1 LLLKIDTAMEY
12 NPRQRKYNGMANIT
26 LTVQMICGIRHA
38 EDEDM
43 YVSVCPR
50 LGVYSQG
57 ETEAEALE
65 AIKSAVGLH
74 LATAFDHNRLDKV
87 LRKAGFQKM
96 SDGAAT
102 PLADPQTDEFVKV
115 HIHGAF
121 KEFPIEVPLT
131 LLASRSQTDY
141 ACAR

>member
-1 LLLKIDTAMEY
+1 
-12 NPRQRKYNGMANIT
+12 
-26 LTVQMICGIRHA
+26 MICGVRHA
-38 EDEDM
+38 EDEDL

-57 ETEAEALE
+57 ETEAEALD
-65 AIKSAVGLH
+65 AIKSAVVLH
-74 LATAFDHNRLDKV
+74 LTTAFDHNRLDKV

-96 SDGAAT
+96 SGEAVPAVI
-102 PLADPQTDEFVKV
+102 AQADEFVK
-115 HIHGAF
+115 IHLIGTF
-121 KEFPIEVPLT
+121 KEVPIEVPLT